1 MRQGRAVLTDWRWH
15 GAVVLVLGMLLAVLP
30 VSPSD
35 ASLLGE
41 PAPFGP
47 RLEAAVDD
55 DPLALHTVA
64 VALDDLPDADLL
76 DALDVLGVEHVAF
89 DHVPAVVVRAPGA
102 ALAVVATLAGVEGLW
117 LDHRLDQAMA
127 ETRTMIGA
135 EAVQQDLGLDGTGV
149 GIAVIDSGI
158 EATHADLEFGT
169 KTVQNVKVAGVQ
181 GTTYEGPL
189 TALAAPVEGL
199 PDTDLVTGHGTHV
212 AGIAAGDGTRSGG
225 RLRGVAPGA
234 DLVGIGAGDVYL
246 VTTLASYDWLLDNAD
261 TYGVRVVNNS
271 WADGGIPYDPAHP
284 LNLASRAAF
293 DAGIVV
299 VQAAGNDG
307 QTSGDVYN
315 RYAAPSWV
323 LGVGGVDKL
332 GRLGDYSSRGTTQ
345 RHADVVAP
353 GSFIASTMA
362 KTGVSGLPNQT
373 PFDLTDPANPRMLQ
387 PEELPYYTV
396 KLGTS
401 MAAPH
406 VAGVV
411 ALVLQANP
419 DLTPQQVMDLL
430 RETARP
436 VSGCAV
442 VDCGAGLVDAAA
454 AVARAQELAAP
465 QPVAPV
471 AALRADPL
479 VGAAPLQVTL
489 DASGSTDADGTVVA
503 HDWDLDGD
511 GAVDTT
517 TAEPVLEH
525 SFASGVHTVAVTVV
539 DDDGL
544 RSLPATVEVRASD
557 PPVADADVPERGKD
571 DSAVVLDAGGSHDP
585 DGELVGYR
593 FDLGD
598 GTVVEQASPTLS
610 HAWDVD
616 RPTRFTWVVTVT
628 DDAGLTDTVSGSIK
642 VTPGNG
648 RG

>member
-1 MRQGRAVLTDWRWH
+1 MRQGRAALRDWRWH
-15 GAVVLVLGMLLAVLP
+15 GAVVLVVGLVLAVLP
-30 VSPSD
+30 VSRSD
-35 ASLLGE
+35 ALLLGQ

-47 RLEAAVDD
+47 RLQAAVDS

-64 VALDDLPDADLL
+64 VALDDLPGVDLL
-76 DALDVLGVEHVAF
+76 DDLDSLGIDHVAF
-89 DHVPAVVVRAPGA
+89 DHVPAVVVRAPA
-102 ALAVVATLAGVEGLW
+102 TVLAVVASLPGVEGLW

-135 EAVQQDLGLDGTGV
+135 ESVQQDLGLDGTGV

-158 EATHADLEFGT
+158 EATHADLAFGS
-169 KTVQNVKVAGVQ
+169 KTVQNVKVAGAQ
-181 GTTYEGPL
+181 GPSYEGPL
-189 TALAAPVEGL
+189 TALAVPLEGL

-246 VTTLASYDWLLDNAD
+246 VTTLASYDWLLANAE

-271 WADGGIPYDPAHP
+271 WADGSIPYDPAHP
-284 LNLASRAAF
+284 LNLASKAAF

-315 RYAAPSWV
+315 RYAAPAWV

-332 GRLGDYSSRGTTQ
+332 GRLGDYSSRGIPG

-362 KTGVSGLPNQT
+362 RTGASGLPNQT

-406 VAGVV
+406 VAGVA

-419 DLTPQQVMDLL
+419 DLDPQQVMDVL
-430 RETARP
+430 RDTARP
-436 VSGCAV
+436 VAGCAV

-454 AVARAQELAAP
+454 AVARAQQLAAP
-465 QPVAPV
+465 QPVAPI
-471 AALRADPL
+471 AALTADPS

-489 DASGSTDADGTVVA
+489 DASGSADADGAVVA

-511 GAVDTT
+511 GTVDTT
-517 TAEPVLEH
+517 TADPVLGH
-525 SFASGVHTVAVTVV
+525 TFASGVHTIAVTAI

-544 RSLPATVEVRASD
+544 RSVPATVEVRASD
-557 PPVADADVPERGKD
+557 PPVAAADVPERGKD
-571 DSAVVLDAGGSHDP
+571 GRVVELDATGSYDP
-585 DGELVGYR
+585 DGHVVSHR
-593 FDLGD
+593 FDLGN
-598 GTVVEQASPTLS
+598 GTVVEQSGPTLS
-610 HAWDVD
+610 YAWDVD